1 MSESFTHCYC
11 GDISTPL
18 NMTRNKTKRD
28 WFLYLSVI
36 WPLGQ
41 ALAIKSGQSSQTF
54 SRQSEGLATRDYVI
68 CRDAPIWYSVSVWLW
83 YWHFLPDRSIGQTRR
98 IQIRYSAYTIV
109 LLLTPTKVPIP
120 ASLSGMGTVGQ
131 QTVRPSS
138 GQWTQLQRSLVPL
151 SHPSWTFSL
160 HDAPAKPTVLWR
172 TPPTPPT
179 LFQLLPSGRWYRSIR
194 ARSTRLLNSFFPQAV
209 RALNS
214 NHPPPPSE
222 TPCKP
227 LPPESWTPPPLSK
240 HPPTLPHQRKNCMK
254 LFFVQFKVCYTQVS
268 GPVQTTCSNTLSS
281 MCTRHFSHTAACTQS
296 HKSLSNICMF
306 TCSCTTNHLALFP
319 SQLLVSLCT
328 CTVFM
333 WSIRIVCIFYFLSF
347 IFSLCIG

>member
-179 LFQLLPSGRWYRSIR
+179 VSSSSCHQEDGTGASEPAPPGC
-194 ARSTRLLNSFFPQAV
+194 STAFSPGCESPELKSPRPPLKPHANPYLLN
-209 RALNS
+209 
-214 NHPPPPSE
+214 HGPPPP
-222 TPCKP
+222 
-227 LPPESWTPPPLSK
+227 LQTPPNLTTPK
-240 HPPTLPHQRKNCMK
+240 KK
-254 LFFVQFKVCYTQVS
+254 LYETFFCAIQSV
-268 GPVQTTCSNTLSS
+268 L
-281 MCTRHFSHTAACTQS
+281 HTGEWAC
-296 HKSLSNICMF
+296 
-306 TCSCTTNHLALFP
+306 TNHL
-319 SQLLVSLCT
+319 
-328 CTVFM
+328 
-333 WSIRIVCIFYFLSF
+333 
-347 IFSLCIG
+347 